1 MKKVL
6 FILAVAFTTMSF
18 INPIDSIG
26 DKFKVDIEN
35 SAINWKGYKPTGS
48 HNGTINLIEGEL
60 KIVDGK
66 VEGGA
71 FRVDMSTIK
80 DADGSKKLEGHLKSP
95 DFLDVKEYTT
105 SKFEI
110 TDSELKDGKFL
121 ITGDMTIKGITKQIV
136 FEATLTHSEGS
147 ITLESETFQ
156 INRADFNI
164 KYKSK
169 SFFNNLKEKFINDK
183 FDLKVKIIAKK

>member
-66 VEGGA
+66 VEGGG
-71 FRVDMSTIK
+71 F
-80 DADGSKKLEGHLKSP
+80 
-95 DFLDVKEYTT
+95 
-105 SKFEI
+105 
-110 TDSELKDGKFL
+110 
-121 ITGDMTIKGITKQIV
+121 
-136 FEATLTHSEGS
+136 
-147 ITLESETFQ
+147 
-156 INRADFNI
+156 
-164 KYKSK
+164 
-169 SFFNNLKEKFINDK
+169 
-183 FDLKVKIIAKK
+183 

>member
-1 MKKVL
+1 MVK
-6 FILAVAFTTMSF
+6 
-18 INPIDSIG
+18 
-26 DKFKVDIEN
+26 
-35 SAINWKGYKPTGS
+35 
-48 HNGTINLIEGEL
+48 L
-60 KIVDGK
+60 K
-66 VEGGA
+66 GGA